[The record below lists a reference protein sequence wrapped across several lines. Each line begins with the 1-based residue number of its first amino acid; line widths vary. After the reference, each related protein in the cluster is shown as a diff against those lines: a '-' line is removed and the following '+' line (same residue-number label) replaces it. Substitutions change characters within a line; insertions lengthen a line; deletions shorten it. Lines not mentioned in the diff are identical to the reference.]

1 MSPAHQASCSAAT
14 DSDSASC
21 RCGLGQNEADKL
33 GQGGPQDLIP
43 HSFCQHCA
51 SETMGTTQSGQRNG
65 NGDEGKSQRGNSAV
79 FAMVIRS
86 SGASLFFFLSLCYF
100 LFSSLH
106 RSSFSPLSFSN
117 PFHLVFSFTSRFI
130 LTCSISYR
138 FIQFTKIT
146 RVSWLNQSWMMTE
159 LLPSSDVRC
168 VSFHAFRLAVLP
180 NSSDVLVSRP

>member
-1 MSPAHQASCSAAT
+1 MARKTSSRTVFASTALAKPWERPNL
-14 DSDSASC
+14 D
-21 RCGLGQNEADKL
+21 
-33 GQGGPQDLIP
+33 
-43 HSFCQHCA
+43 
-51 SETMGTTQSGQRNG
+51 SETVT
-65 NGDEGKSQRGNSAV
+65 DEGKSERGTPAA

-86 SGASLFFFLSLCYF
+86 SGASLFFLSLCYF
-100 LFSSLH
+100 LLSSLH
-106 RSSFSPLSFSN
+106 RSSFSPLSFSH

-130 LTCSISYR
+130 LTCSSISYR

-168 VSFHAFRLAVLP
+168 VSFHVFRLAVLP